1 VVDRLGL
8 LGEAR
13 ARSLDQHGILNVD
26 ERGRVKARM
35 PVDAFGGEGIVSE
48 IEILRGDLAAVFH
61 EASRPAATYRYDD
74 TVTALDQ
81 DADGVIVT
89 FERGERRRFDLVVGA
104 DGLHSAVRRLAI
116 APDEATCVQPLGC
129 WTAWFT
135 TPDDGTLD
143 GWYHML
149 NVPGGLV
156 ASVRPG
162 SVPGEAKA
170 SLSFRTDPGA
180 GPVAPRTDVAAQKAL
195 LRQRFA
201 GVGWKVPWLLD
212 AMDAAPDFAFDEVAQ
227 VHLDRWSSGRVVLV
241 GDAGYC
247 PTPLTGLGTS
257 LALVGGYVLAG
268 ELAKADH
275 ATAFANYERIL
286 RPYVRQAQQL
296 PPGGVAGY
304 APDSAWYLAG
314 RNLSMRLMTRW
325 PLRPLLAGQFAK
337 AGAIDLPDYGLPAA

>member
-1 VVDRLGL
+1 
-8 LGEAR
+8 
-13 ARSLDQHGILNVD
+13 
-26 ERGRVKARM
+26 
-35 PVDAFGGEGIVSE
+35 
-48 IEILRGDLAAVFH
+48 
-61 EASRPAATYRYDD
+61 
-74 TVTALDQ
+74 
-81 DADGVIVT
+81 VT
-89 FERGERRRFDLVVGA
+89 FERAEARRFDLVVGA

-116 APDEATCVQPLGC
+116 AGEQESLKPLGC

-143 GWYHML
+143 GWYHMM

-170 SLSFRTDPGA
+170 SLSFRTAPDAAQP
-180 GPVAPRTDVAAQKAL
+180 APRDDPEAQRAV

-212 AMDAAPDFAFDEVAQ
+212 AMDEAPDFAFDEVAQ
-227 VHLDRWSSGRVVLV
+227 VHLDRWSNGRVALV

-257 LALVGGYVLAG
+257 LALVGGHVLAG
-268 ELAKADH
+268 ELAKHDH
-275 ATAFANYERIL
+275 ATAFANYERIM
-286 RPYVRQAQQL
+286 RPYVTQAQRL

-304 APDSAWYLAG
+304 APNSAAYLAA

-325 PLRPLLAGQFAK
+325 PMRPLLAGQFAK
-337 AGAIDLPDYGLPAA
+337 AGDIDLPPYDLPAA